1 MARPLDYKLNRIISN
16 GSFSL
21 SSIFKDNTLVFAVL
35 ALVIF
40 GLFMLYSASGMS
52 YSMVFRQSVYA
63 LLGFIGMLLVA
74 RVKAVSYQSFL
85 INSYWL
91 GLILLIYV
99 LIFPDNS
106 HLTRRWIDLGVF
118 SFQPSEIL
126 RLILPLSIAAFLT
139 RREKKPNY
147 SEWLI
152 ALLATFLCS
161 FLIYLQPDLGTSL
174 VVFASGFL
182 PIFLT
187 GFPFLPILVSLL
199 ILGFSAPFL
208 YEGLSAYQQQRIL
221 TLFNPDSDPL
231 GTGWNI
237 AQSKT
242 AIGSGGFFGK
252 GYLLGTQSQLDFI
265 PESHSDFIFAVIA
278 EELGLVG
285 VLVLFLLYAIILYRI
300 FKIAFE
306 SETHFGR
313 LAGLSIGFVLLIFI
327 LINVSMVV
335 GIIPVVGV
343 PLPLVSQGGTSLA
356 IHLLA
361 FGFVLSVKK
370 RKIRY

>member
-1 MARPLDYKLNRIISN
+1 MARPLDYKLNRTISN

-52 YSMVFRQSVYA
+52 YSMVFRQAVYA

-74 RVKAVSYQSFL
+74 KVKAVSYQSFL

-106 HLTRRWIDLGVF
+106 HLTRRWIDLGIF

-147 SEWLI
+147 PEWLI

-187 GFPFLPILVSLL
+187 GFPFLPLL
-199 ILGFSAPFL
+199 ISMIILGFSAPFL

-242 AIGSGGFFGK
+242 AIGSGGLFGK

-278 EELGLVG
+278 EELGLIG
-285 VLVLFLLYAIILYRI
+285 ILVLFLLYAIILHRI
-300 FKIAFE
+300 FKIAFQ

-313 LAGLSIGFVLLIFI
+313 LASLSIGFVLLIFI

-370 RKIRY
+370 KKIQY

>member
-1 MARPLDYKLNRIISN
+1 MARPLDFKLNRIISN

-52 YSMVFRQSVYA
+52 YFMVFRQSVYA

-147 SEWLI
+147 PEWLI

-313 LAGLSIGFVLLIFI
+313 LASLSIGFVLLIFI

>member
-35 ALVIF
+35 VLVIF
-40 GLFMLYSASGMS
+40 GLFMLYSASGMA

-147 SEWLI
+147 PEWLI

-285 VLVLFLLYAIILYRI
+285 VLALFLLYAIILYRI

-370 RKIRY
+370 KKIRY